1 MVTARPAPGPVTE
14 LAARWADLL
23 GRWAIP
29 EHVLRAAPE
38 SPWGYPT
45 KLFVEAARVALAAE
59 SPSPSQFRALQALN
73 GAGTVLDVGA
83 GGGAASLPL
92 VPPAGRI
99 VAVDESKDLLEA
111 FDAAA
116 EDRGVPHTMVLG
128 RWPEVAG
135 RVDHAD
141 LVVCH
146 HVVYN
151 VADIVAFLTALDDH
165 AGRRVV
171 IELTESHPQ
180 ADLNPLWRA
189 LHGIDRPEGPV
200 ADDLIALLGAM
211 GIAVH
216 SERFARPALWA
227 HVDRAQQVAF
237 ARRRLCVGPERD
249 REIERMLPAGDRRLV
264 TLWWDRPDE

>member
-1 MVTARPAPGPVTE
+1 MSVRPRPGLVAE
-14 LAARWADLL
+14 LAARWTDLL

-29 EHVLRAAPE
+29 DDVLSAAPE

-45 KLFVEAARVALAAE
+45 KLFVEAARVALASD
-59 SPSPSQFRALQALN
+59 SPSPSQLRAREALT
-73 GAGTVLDVGA
+73 GGGTVLDVGA

-92 VPPAGRI
+92 VPPADRI
-99 VAVDESKDLLEA
+99 VAVDESMELLGA

-116 EDRGVPHTMVLG
+116 ADRGIPHTTVLG
-128 RWPEVAG
+128 RWPDVAG
-135 RVDHAD
+135 RVDQAA

-151 VADIVAFLTALDDH
+151 VADMVPFATALDDH
-165 AGRRVV
+165 ASRRVV
-171 IELTESHPQ
+171 LELTETHPQ

-200 ADDLIALLGAM
+200 ADDLIALLRAM
-211 GIAVH
+211 GVAVQA
-216 SERFARPALWA
+216 ERFVRPALWA
-227 HVDRAQQVAF
+227 HVDRVQQVAF

-249 REIERMLPAGDRRLV
+249 GEIARMLPAGDRRLV
-264 TLWWDRPDE
+264 TLWWDREVR

>member
-1 MVTARPAPGPVTE
+1 MSVHLQPGLVAE

-29 EHVLRAAPE
+29 DDVLNAAPE

-45 KLFVEAARVALAAE
+45 NLFVEAARVAVAAD
-59 SPSPSQFRALQALN
+59 SPSPSQLRAREALT
-73 GAGTVLDVGA
+73 GGGTVLDVGA

-92 VPPAGRI
+92 VPPADRI

-116 EDRGVPHTMVLG
+116 DDRGVPHATVLG

-135 RVDHAD
+135 GVDTAA

-151 VADIVAFLTALDDH
+151 VPDIVPFATALDDH

-171 IELTESHPQ
+171 IELTEAHPQ
-180 ADLNPLWRA
+180 AELNPLWRA
-189 LHGIDRPEGPV
+189 IHGIERPEGPG
-200 ADDLIALLGAM
+200 ADDVIALLGAM
-211 GIAVH
+211 GVAVQ
-216 SERFARPALWA
+216 SERFVRPALWA
-227 HVDRAQQVAF
+227 HVDRSQQVAF

-249 REIERMLPAGDRRLV
+249 PEIERMLPTGDRRLV
-264 TLWWDRPDE
+264 TVWWDRDGG